1 MNLFFAQA
9 QIDSAPAEFV
19 KWFFVVAFA
28 LVVVASAVF
37 GIVAFFRKPDAVKLK
52 DDPAIE
58 VRKAQK
64 RFNYDLTEQ
73 RYNDHERRILELE
86 KASGELFG
94 KLESD
99 KQEILAA
106 GEMRGDKIT
115 DHVEAVRRELD
126 EKIDNIPDR
135 VITTLKNTGAI

>member
-1 MNLFFAQA
+1 MNLMLAQA
-9 QIDSAPAEFV
+9 NLDQVPADTL
-19 KWFFVVAFA
+19 KWVLVILVGLLMVA
-28 LVVVASAVF
+28 
-37 GIVAFFRKPDAVKLK
+37 GIIIGIIVSFRKEKVKI
-52 DDPAIE
+52 DDNPAPE
-58 VRKAQK
+58 FRKAQK

-73 RYNDHERRILELE
+73 RYHDHERRILALE
-86 KASGELFG
+86 KAKGELFG

-99 KQEILAA
+99 KQEILDA

>member
-1 MNLFFAQA
+1 MNLMMAQA
-9 QIDSAPAEFV
+9 QLDSAPAEFV
-19 KWFFVVAFA
+19 KWFFVIVFA
-28 LVVVASAVF
+28 LILVVAAVF
-37 GIVAFFRKPDAVKLK
+37 GIVAFFRKPDEVKLK

-58 VRKAQK
+58 VRKAAK

-73 RYNDHERRILELE
+73 RYNDHERRILALE
-86 KASGELFG
+86 KAKGELFG

-99 KQEILAA
+99 KQEILDA

-115 DHVEAVRRELD
+115 EHVEAVRRELD